1 MAGESSASSQVI
13 FTEHGGKEIT
23 LTNNECDVLSYS
35 SVPNIP
41 SISNVIRISD
51 DAMKVFW
58 VPLTPDEAR
67 GVLTEL
73 QIAYQPS
80 RNSRCTS
87 LEEDDM
93 QLMTIMENIDTQ
105 SVAVIDGLVASE
117 EYCVGIQ
124 VSTTAGESGYSNTI
138 KAQRKL
144 YYANKLID
152 IMIAQS
158 ISTIFA
164 LL

>member
-1 MAGESSASSQVI
+1 
-13 FTEHGGKEIT
+13 
-23 LTNNECDVLSYS
+23 
-35 SVPNIP
+35 
-41 SISNVIRISD
+41 
-51 DAMKVFW
+51 MKVFW

-80 RNSRCTS
+80 RNSTCTS
-87 LEEDDM
+87 LDEDDM

-105 SVAVIDGLVASE
+105 SVAVIDGLVGGE

-138 KAQRKL
+138 KAQCKQ
-144 YYANKLID
+144 Y
-152 IMIAQS
+152 
-158 ISTIFA
+158 
-164 LL
+164 